1 MGAGGETITPGA
13 ERAPGGGG
21 QWAERER
28 LPRVEPRPGIE
39 VRVVSGEQMT
49 SCWIRIAPDTEL
61 PAHAHPHEQI
71 GVVVEGAIAVTIAGE
86 TRRVGPGMAY
96 VVQGGVEHS
105 GRTGPEGVLVV
116 ESFAPVREEYLDA
129 ARRGR

>member
-1 MGAGGETITPGA
+1 MGAGNETITPGA
-13 ERAPGGGG
+13 AAAPGGG
-21 QWAERER
+21 QWAEREK

-39 VRVVSGEQMT
+39 ARVVSGEQMT
-49 SCWIRIAPDTEL
+49 SCWIRIEPETEL

-71 GVVVEGAIAVTIAGE
+71 GVVVEGAVEVTIGGE
-86 TRRVGPGMAY
+86 ARRVGPGMAY
-96 VVQGGVEHS
+96 VVPGGVEHS

-116 ESFAPVREEYLDA
+116 ESFAPVREEYLAA